1 MMADEKMTEYYNFG
15 RETELYK
22 LLSGLSEEEREDYVD
37 GFDELSDEVERKVDL
52 FIKQFIDLVYGDRK
66 GIAAR
71 VTDMTDDSVELCVI
85 EL

>member
-1 MMADEKMTEYYNFG
+1 MADEKMTEYYNFG

-66 GIAAR
+66 GIAVR

>member
-37 GFDELSDEVERKVDL
+37 GFDELDDETEQKVDS
-52 FIKQFIDLVYGDRK
+52 FIKQFIKLVYTNK
-66 GIAAR
+66 NNLIAK
-71 VTDMTDDSVELCVI
+71 VTAMTDQHIELCVT

>member
-1 MMADEKMTEYYNFG
+1 MADEKMTEYYNFG

-37 GFDELSDEVERKVDL
+37 GFDELDDETEQKVDS
-52 FIKQFIDLVYGDRK
+52 FIKQFIKLVYSDRK
-66 GIAAR
+66 GIGAR
-71 VTDMTDDSVELCVI
+71 VTEMTDDSIELCVT

>member
-1 MMADEKMTEYYNFG
+1 MMTAYYNFG

-37 GFDELSDEVERKVDL
+37 GFDELDDETEQKVDS
-52 FIKQFIDLVYGDRK
+52 FIQTFLQLVYGKSR
-66 GIAAR
+66 GVIGR
-71 VTDMTDDSVELCVI
+71 VTEITDEHIELCVN